1 MSRVRA
7 DSWRCS
13 RPLPRLLL
21 ASAAAVCV
29 CLLVACGGGG
39 GNASAS
45 ADTVAV
51 HVPSVAPGAWV
62 VIGSSSAAGAGATPG
77 NGWASRVQAY
87 YAERE
92 VELVNLAVG
101 GSTTY
106 AGLSAQSDPVAGRPQ
121 PDTTANVDAALA
133 QGAKLLLV
141 SYPSNDTALGY
152 SVDETVANLLAIR
165 DAARSHDVAVMILST
180 QPRALPVSQLAM
192 LAQIDARLSA
202 SVGSCFVAVREV
214 LAGPDSRLD
223 PRYDSGDGVH
233 PNDAGHAL
241 IYEQVRAVVDSGR
254 CVDTAS
260 Q

>member
-1 MSRVRA
+1 MPRF
-7 DSWRCS
+7 
-13 RPLPRLLL
+13 RPRPGPFP
-21 ASAAAVCV
+21 AAAAAVCV

-39 GNASAS
+39 GNAPTS
-45 ADTVAV
+45 ADIVAV
-51 HVPSVAPGAWV
+51 HVPSVAPGTWV
-62 VIGSSSAAGAGATPG
+62 VMGSSTAAGAGATPG
-77 NGWASRVQAY
+77 NSWASKLQAA
-87 YAERE
+87 YAERA

-106 AGLSAQSDPVAGRPQ
+106 AGLGAQSEPVSGRPQ
-121 PDTTANVDAALA
+121 PNTAANVDAALA

-192 LAQIDARLSA
+192 LEQIDAQLSA
-202 SVGSCFVAVREV
+202 SVGSCFVAMREA

-241 IYEQVRAVVDSGR
+241 IDEQVRAVVDSGR
-254 CVDTAS
+254 CVDAAS
-260 Q
+260 P